1 MAYVSSATQTATNA
15 LQSPNDEQKPSSLTS
30 PAHSGR
36 LKYANA
42 EDLPSYPSLGL
53 KKGDAAASAAAS
65 LGWANQKPVNL
76 WTPENSTSAHK
87 AANLATDIE
96 MPGALQP
103 PERSTPGPKTAATL
117 AAGSPSRPERP
128 SSSASS
134 AWGNSAANQ
143 AFANSGGL
151 TSTTEPPSMSSLD
164 RQKSLRAAK
173 GAMAGGGRQRAISSP
188 LSYPDSSNAA
198 ANALNAATAAHRPN
212 SVIKGN
218 DMGTSPITKMDRQMY
233 TSNPPVKAEVDEK
246 DREAVLHASAVAMA
260 KKMYGQ
266 QRTLYD
272 AAKQTQGE
280 GRSGSRADSSDSDEV
295 RPMQFGNLQEQAYKL
310 AQERLARLHD
320 DHQKHRDY
328 QDYYATPAPSS
339 PGRKLTRLGQLRRRS
354 SSDGDMMSSPYNDD
368 QKRSRNIQKQMSIF
382 SNRLSEVDEA
392 KRSRDREALLA
403 AAQRNVKATLE
414 GIDEKMYRE
423 TGRVAPAKVNDWE
436 SKAHTAAQVR
446 SEARKG
452 PDVSG
457 KVNLGGG
464 AYMDQEE
471 VDAVAARHVQP
482 ILDDINERAEIE
494 RQKVEAQKEEQEK
507 KRLQLEADKER
518 NAHNKEEQRKFKE
531 EEKARKEELK
541 HEAKV
546 RKEEEKAAKAEE
558 KRLAKEEQIANDT
571 AFEEEAAEKRR
582 SRLLPFTHKLQTKDT
597 TPAVNNAN
605 NESSPLS
612 PTSTTTPDSAGTDNH
627 GSKVKNWLKL
637 RLHKP
642 RAKSISFSNKSN
654 GSGGKPEKS
663 PGFVGGHRL
672 TGRHPD
678 GTGSMTSLGEARSA
692 SMTEVALAGTKSTTT
707 TAPPVQDEPG
717 ESSTRVKEETP
728 PQSGDAA
735 VSSASSDYADDAGPA
750 AWDAMRNMDNANK
763 GGLSPPAAA
772 SDISNRDS
780 KFIEII
786 E

>member
-1 MAYVSSATQTATNA
+1 MT
-15 LQSPNDEQKPSSLTS
+15 
-30 PAHSGR
+30 HSGR
-36 LKYANA
+36 LRYANP

-65 LGWANQKPVNL
+65 LGWANQKPFTL

-96 MPGALQP
+96 MPGPLQP
-103 PERSTPGPKTAATL
+103 PERSTAGSKTAATL

-128 SSSASS
+128 SSSAGS

-143 AFANSGGL
+143 AFANSG
-151 TSTTEPPSMSSLD
+151 TSTTEPPSMSTLD

-173 GAMAGGGRQRAISSP
+173 GAMAGAGRQRAISSP
-188 LSYPDSSNAA
+188 LTYPDSSNAA
-198 ANALNAATAAHRPN
+198 ANALNAATVAHRP
-212 SVIKGN
+212 SSTIKTN
-218 DMGTSPITKMDRQMY
+218 DQSSMVKMNRQMY
-233 TSNPPVKAEVDEK
+233 TSNPPVKLEVDEK
-246 DREAVLHASAVAMA
+246 NHEAVLHASAVAMA

-266 QRTLYD
+266 QRTMHD
-272 AAKQTQGE
+272 AAKQSQGQD
-280 GRSGSRADSSDSDEV
+280 RSRPRSDSSDSDEV

-320 DHQKHRDY
+320 EHQKHREY
-328 QDYYATPAPSS
+328 QDYYATPSPST
-339 PGRKLTRLGQLRRRS
+339 PGRKLTRLGQHRRRS
-354 SSDGDMMSSPYNDD
+354 SSDGNVMSSPYIDD

-403 AAQRNVKATLE
+403 AAQRNVRATLD

-423 TGRVAPAKVNDWE
+423 TGRVAPTKLNDWE
-436 SKAHTAAQVR
+436 YKAHTAAQAR

-452 PDVSG
+452 PDVTG

-464 AYMDQEE
+464 AYMDREE
-471 VDAVAARHVQP
+471 IEAVAAREVQP

-494 RQKVEAQKEEQEK
+494 RQKIEEQKEEQEK
-507 KRLQLEADKER
+507 KRLQMEADKER
-518 NAHNKEEQRKFKE
+518 NAHNKEEHRKFKE

-541 HEAKV
+541 REAKA
-546 RKEEEKAAKAEE
+546 RKAEEKAAREEE

-571 AFEEEAAEKRR
+571 AFEDIDNTTEETAGKRR
-582 SRLLPFTHKLQTKDT
+582 SRLLPFTHKLQTKNT
-597 TPAVNNAN
+597 TPAANNAN
-605 NESSPLS
+605 SDSSPLS

-627 GSKVKNWLKL
+627 SSKVKNWLKL

-642 RAKSISFSNKSN
+642 RAQSISSGNKSN
-654 GSGGKPEKS
+654 GGEKPIKS
-663 PGFVGGHRL
+663 PGGFVGGHRL
-672 TGRHPD
+672 TSRHTD
-678 GTGSMTSLGEARSA
+678 GTGSQSSLGEARSA
-692 SMTEVALAGTKSTTT
+692 SMTDVALAGTKSTATT
-707 TAPPVQDEPG
+707 TPPAQEEPG
-717 ESSTRVKEETP
+717 KTSTTAQSP
-728 PQSGDAA
+728 PPSGGRSLGGGDAA
-735 VSSASSDYADDAGPA
+735 VSSATSASSDYEDDAGPA
-750 AWDAMRNMDNANK
+750 AWEAMKNMDNANQV
-763 GGLSPPAAA
+763 GPSPPAA
-772 SDISNRDS
+772 SEGSNRDS